1 MARLTALLGLATV
14 VSQCSAH
21 FLLNYPPTYGFDDD
35 AEGTAPCGGFTV
47 GFDNNVTDFHVDGDS
62 IAMTSTHPSTT
73 WLFRAMLGN
82 DTAAAN
88 WTNLIP
94 SVQQTG
100 LGAFCE
106 PTITVPST
114 FAGSQGVINVVADG
128 PDGLLYQCAAVSF
141 VTGSATAAPTSCKN
155 ATGVSASF
163 AADAALSSLPASAT
177 ATASAS
183 GTSGTAAATSSS
195 AAGALTVAPVA
206 YGAMG
211 SLMWVGSIGVASF
224 AAFLL

>member
-1 MARLTALLGLATV
+1 
-14 VSQCSAH
+14 
-21 FLLNYPPTYGFDDD
+21 
-35 AEGTAPCGGFTV
+35 
-47 GFDNNVTDFHVDGDS
+47 
-62 IAMTSTHPSTT
+62 
-73 WLFRAMLGN
+73 MLGN

-114 FAGSQGVINVVADG
+114 FAGSRGVINVVADG
-128 PDGLLYQCAAVSF
+128 PDGMHTPLANPRISNIFHKLTVFLSPGLLYQCAAVSF

-155 ATGVSASF
+155 ATGVSASY

-195 AAGALTVAPVA
+195 AAGALTVAPMA
-206 YGAMG
+206 YGAVG